1 MDLLIVQ
8 LHLNWKKRK
17 ITNLK
22 NTKSLLLIIVGLGI
36 ISLFIYFIFVR
47 IPHEKRISN
56 YSETINLVQQKNAR
70 LDDLLGQAISL
81 KTDAEY
87 EINEATKK
95 ELLLAISDGEKVEIK
110 IPSTFEEANQT
121 KKELKVSDYTK
132 EINNLKNIIGKIK
145 SKS

>member
-1 MDLLIVQ
+1 M
-8 LHLNWKKRK
+8 
-17 ITNLK
+17 
-22 NTKSLLLIIVGLGI
+22 IIVALGI
-36 ISLFIYFIFVR
+36 TSFLLYFVFVR
-47 IPHEKRISN
+47 IPHEKRIAN
-56 YSETINLVQQKNAR
+56 YSETIKLVQQKNAR

-81 KTDAEY
+81 KTDAKY
-87 EINEATKK
+87 EIKESTKK